1 MGWIFETFSLPK
13 NGDECSSV
21 TVNEILEDMLS
32 KGDSVAVTGQMVE
45 LTDGELIQKDGRR
58 VIGLKLVRQP
68 GVVG

>member
-1 MGWIFETFSLPK
+1 M
-13 NGDECSSV
+13 